1 MSSSKLFYLHRTS
14 AFPEPLPTSDTITEN
29 EIHQHFSLEMSNGS
43 DPGAQR
49 LKTRVPPSMQLSDGS
64 ATSKTA
70 PPAPLTDLPPA
81 ERVKARFAVTGNAI
95 VTGGGGGIGSVV
107 CRALLE
113 HGLQGLAIFDIH
125 PEEANATIKSL
136 QSKFPKAI
144 ITFTNVDVTND
155 QSITDA
161 VNAAESTL
169 GPISSLLCFAG
180 ITHAAHALEVSPEH
194 WRKMFE
200 VNTTGAFLCAQAVAK
215 SMASRG
221 TGGSIILT
229 ASISAHVANYPQP
242 QVHYNASKAA
252 LLSVKSSLAAEWA
265 RYGIRVNT
273 ISPGYMDT
281 IVNEGD
287 FLAEHRGVWA
297 TRTPYGRMGQP
308 EELTG
313 AVILLASRAGSYIT
327 GADILVDGGI
337 TIF

>member
-1 MSSSKLFYLHRTS
+1 MSSNAHTS
-14 AFPEPLPTSDTITEN
+14 
-29 EIHQHFSLEMSNGS
+29 
-43 DPGAQR
+43 AQR
-49 LKTRVPPSMQLSDGS
+49 LKTQAPPSMLLSDGS
-64 ATSKTA
+64 TTSKTA
-70 PPAPLTDLPPA
+70 TPAPAPSHLTPA
-81 ERVKARFAVTGNAI
+81 ERASARFAVTGNAI
-95 VTGGGGGIGSVV
+95 VTGGGGGIGSVA

-113 HGLQGLAIFDIH
+113 HGLQGLAIFDINAD
-125 PEEANATIKSL
+125 EAQATIENL
-136 QSKFPKAI
+136 QSEFPEGTI
-144 ITFTNVDVTND
+144 IFRKVDVTD
-155 QSITDA
+155 DKSVSDA
-161 VNAAESTL
+161 VSASETVL
-169 GPISSLLCFAG
+169 GPVNTLLCFAG
-180 ITHAAHALEVSPEH
+180 ITHAVHALDLRPED
-194 WRKMFE
+194 WRRMFE

-221 TGGSIILT
+221 AGGSIILI
-229 ASISAHVANYPQP
+229 ASISANVANFPQP

-287 FLAEHRGVWA
+287 FLAEHREIWGG
-297 TRTPYGRMGQP
+297 RTPFGRLGQP

-313 AVILLASRAGSYIT
+313 AVVLLASRAGSYIT

>member
-1 MSSSKLFYLHRTS
+1 
-14 AFPEPLPTSDTITEN
+14 
-29 EIHQHFSLEMSNGS
+29 MSNGA

-49 LKTRVPPSMQLSDGS
+49 LKTRTPPSMQLSDGS
-64 ATSKTA
+64 AASKTA
-70 PPAPLTDLPPA
+70 PPASLAHLPAA
-81 ERVKARFAVTGNAI
+81 ERARARFAVTGNAI
-95 VTGGGGGIGSVV
+95 VTGGGGGIGSVI

-125 PEEANATIKSL
+125 PDEAEATIKGLRSE
-136 QSKFPKAI
+136 FPRAT
-144 ITFTNVDVTND
+144 ITFTNVDVTDD
-155 QSITDA
+155 QSVTEA
-161 VNAAESTL
+161 VEAAEATL
-169 GPISSLLCFAG
+169 GPVSSLLCFAG
-180 ITHAAHALEVSPEH
+180 ITHAAHALDLSPEH
-194 WRKMFE
+194 WRGMFE
-200 VNTTGAFLCAQAVAK
+200 VNTTGAFLCAQAVAR
-215 SMASRG
+215 SMARRG
-221 TGGSIILT
+221 AGGSIVLT
-229 ASISAHVANYPQP
+229 SSISAHAANFPQP

-281 IVNEGD
+281 VVNEGD

-297 TRTPYGRMGQP
+297 ARTPFGRMGQP

-313 AVILLASRAGSYIT
+313 AVVLLASGAGSFIT